1 MYTCTNTS
9 YLALLLEKSMRIL
22 YKFSM
27 LCFFLLFLRKKYVLN
42 FFLFLQCLDSNY
54 YHYYNNKFRTSTR
67 THSCW
72 VFFSSTT
79 KLLAITCQ
87 SFQLTAF
94 LFIGWKCT
102 KKRAQTHSTYLS
114 STQIVCKTKRNKTK
128 KHYNT
133 TINTYACNVVCPM
146 NDREVHVFRKGKPV
160 FRVSVLNAFCL
171 WFWSIKNT

>member
-42 FFLFLQCLDSNY
+42 FFLFLQCLDPNY

-72 VFFSSTT
+72 VFFFFYNQ
-79 KLLAITCQ
+79 I
-87 SFQLTAF
+87 
-94 LFIGWKCT
+94 IGDNMSIISINCILIYWMEMY
-102 KKRAQTHSTYLS
+102 KKARTNTLNILEFDSNCVQ
-114 STQIVCKTKRNKTK
+114 NKTK
-128 KHYNT
+128 QNKKTLKYN
-133 TINTYACNVVCPM
+133 
-146 NDREVHVFRKGKPV
+146 H
-160 FRVSVLNAFCL
+160 
-171 WFWSIKNT
+171 